1 MSGVSKGSLGLCSL
15 NNDILPT
22 SLADDFLMFVTKS
35 NQRMLFGTSNVKTCM
50 IINGTGDVV
59 VSNKLVASN
68 LGINQAVP
76 LGSVH
81 AVQSQS
87 NTRFAVFTGSNR
99 TSNAEYYVDLS
110 SYMNTANTPTSRITV
125 RDDNNYSS
133 HLAFSTKAPGA
144 DANSLAERM
153 RITSSGRV
161 GIGTST
167 PSALLDVTSATNAF
181 INVTASTTA
190 TNANIALVTTTGSHT
205 LFRNAG
211 NGSFSIFNTATANND
226 FHLTSVGNAGIS
238 TTAPQAKLDVNGSIA
253 TAGVVRVNNAG
264 ALQNISIS
272 TGSNNSVDPLVLS
285 TVVPLS
291 KGGTGISTATG
302 TTGQSNIVLSSNPT
316 LTGTVTAD
324 VISANKAFGTFFGN
338 TVLDS
343 VTAPSFT
350 WSIDSNTGMYRDSNT
365 IIGFSVGG
373 TQALKIQSGNISSS
387 NANLSLHGDTRFIT
401 LEATNSAAG
410 FATAAMNIKNNW
422 SRERGIY
429 FQDLDATRSNSIWHF
444 GAKYNGG
451 SANTRLGFYY
461 DSNVVQEFNT
471 AGNVGIGKT
480 PTGFKLDVNG
490 NMACRGITLYQAQ
503 V

>member
-1 MSGVSKGSLGLCSL
+1 MSGASKGSLGLCSL

-35 NQRMLFGTSNVKTCM
+35 NQRMLFGTSNLKTCM

-68 LGINQAVP
+68 
-76 LGSVH
+76 S
-81 AVQSQS
+81 
-87 NTRFAVFTGSNR
+87 
-99 TSNAEYYVDLS
+99 
-110 SYMNTANTPTSRITV
+110 
-125 RDDNNYSS
+125 
-133 HLAFSTKAPGA
+133 
-144 DANSLAERM
+144 
-153 RITSSGRV
+153 
-161 GIGTST
+161 
-167 PSALLDVTSATNAF
+167 
-181 INVTASTTA
+181 
-190 TNANIALVTTTGSHT
+190 
-205 LFRNAG
+205 
-211 NGSFSIFNTATANND
+211 
-226 FHLTSVGNAGIS
+226 
-238 TTAPQAKLDVNGSIA
+238 DVNYSIA
-253 TAGVVRVNNAG
+253 TAGVVRVNNSG

-316 LTGTVTAD
+316 FTGTVTAD
-324 VISANKAFGTFFGN
+324 VISANKAFGTFLGN

-343 VTAPSFT
+343 VTVPSFT
-350 WSIDSNTGMYRDSNT
+350 WSTDSNTGMYRDSNT
-365 IIGFSVGG
+365 IIAFSVGG
-373 TQALKIQSGNISSS
+373 TQALKIQPGNISSS

-401 LEATNSAAG
+401 LEGTNSASG

-429 FQDLDATRSNSIWHF
+429 FQDIDASRSNLIWHF

-461 DSNVVQEFNT
+461 DSNIVQEFNT
-471 AGNVGIGKT
+471 VGNVGIGKT